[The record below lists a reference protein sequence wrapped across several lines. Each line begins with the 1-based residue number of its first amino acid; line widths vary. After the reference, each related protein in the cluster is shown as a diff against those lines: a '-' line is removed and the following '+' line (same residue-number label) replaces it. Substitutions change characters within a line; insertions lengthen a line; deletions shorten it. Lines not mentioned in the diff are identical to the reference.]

1 MSEDRQPENAA
12 AAAARPA
19 GKRQVTGAATTST
32 AQLEAKK
39 SDRVAKENK
48 VGGNVATFLP
58 EVGSELKKVIWP
70 TARQMMVY
78 TIVVFI
84 FLALMTAL
92 VAGVDFLA
100 GLGVEK
106 IFVQ

>member
-1 MSEDRQPENAA
+1 MSEDRQPENV

-19 GKRQVTGAATTST
+19 GKRQVTGASTTST

-39 SDRVAKENK
+39 VARTSDDEK
-48 VGGNVATFLP
+48 VGGGVAAFLP

-70 TARQMMVY
+70 TAKQMATY
-78 TIVVFI
+78 TIVVFLFLI
-84 FLALMTAL
+84 FMTAL

>member
-12 AAAARPA
+12 AAARPA
-19 GKRQVTGAATTST
+19 GKRQLTGASTTSA

-39 SDRVAKENK
+39 QVARNAGEEK
-48 VGGNVATFLP
+48 VGGGVAAFLP

-70 TARQMMVY
+70 TAKQMVTY

-84 FLALMTAL
+84 FLILLTAL
-92 VAGVDFLA
+92 VSGVDFLA

>member
-1 MSEDRQPENAA
+1 MSEDRQPENS

-19 GKRQVTGAATTST
+19 GKRQVTGASTTST
-32 AQLEAKK
+32 AQL
-39 SDRVAKENK
+39 VAKNKVARSNDDEK
-48 VGGNVATFLP
+48 VGGGIATFFP

-70 TARQMMVY
+70 TAKQMITY
-78 TIVVFI
+78 TIVVFLFLI
-84 FLALMTAL
+84 FMTAL
-92 VAGVDFLA
+92 VSGVDFLA